1 MSVKFI
7 PAVTRTITDVPA
19 KVVLEL
25 PVEQAARY
33 HALLGRLTGA
43 MDHALYEE
51 LSEKIPE
58 SAQLRCTIPDVI
70 RPTNFVSRF

>member
-25 PVEQAARY
+25 TVEQAARY
-33 HALLGRLTGA
+33 HALLGRLTSD

-51 LSEKIPE
+51 LSEQIPE
-58 SAQLRCTIPDVI
+58 SGQLRCTISGVI